1 MKNGTEHD
9 MTQGAVA
16 VPLIGFTIPLV
27 LGNFF
32 QLFYNAADSII
43 VGRYVGER
51 ALAAVGT
58 STPVMNLVIL
68 LISGLLY
75 GGKYFDEFPV
85 WSGEIMNSYPVRS
98 VPHCCPAADFQSV
111 FPC

>member
-32 QLFYNAADSII
+32 QLFICSGFHHCRSIRGGACI
-43 VGRYVGER
+43 GSSRNIHTGDESCHPFDQR
-51 ALAAVGT
+51 
-58 STPVMNLVIL
+58 S
-68 LISGLLY
+68 LY
-75 GGKYFDEFPV
+75 GGKYF
-85 WSGEIMNSYPVRS
+85 
-98 VPHCCPAADFQSV
+98 
-111 FPC
+111 

>member
-43 VGRYVGER
+43 VGRYVG
-51 ALAAVGT
+51 
-58 STPVMNLVIL
+58 
-68 LISGLLY
+68 
-75 GGKYFDEFPV
+75 
-85 WSGEIMNSYPVRS
+85 
-98 VPHCCPAADFQSV
+98 
-111 FPC
+111 

>member
-32 QLFYNAADSII
+32 QLFYNAVDSII
-43 VGRYVGER
+43 VGRYVGGER
-51 ALAAVGT
+51 IGSSRNIHT
-58 STPVMNLVIL
+58 GDESCHPFDQR
-68 LISGLLY
+68 SLY

-85 WSGEIMNSYPVRS
+85 WSGKL
-98 VPHCCPAADFQSV
+98 
-111 FPC
+111 

>member
-32 QLFYNAADSII
+32 QLFYNAADCMI

-51 ALAAVGT
+51 ALAAV
-58 STPVMNLVIL
+58 S
-68 LISGLLY
+68 

-85 WSGEIMNSYPVRS
+85 WSGKL
-98 VPHCCPAADFQSV
+98 
-111 FPC
+111 